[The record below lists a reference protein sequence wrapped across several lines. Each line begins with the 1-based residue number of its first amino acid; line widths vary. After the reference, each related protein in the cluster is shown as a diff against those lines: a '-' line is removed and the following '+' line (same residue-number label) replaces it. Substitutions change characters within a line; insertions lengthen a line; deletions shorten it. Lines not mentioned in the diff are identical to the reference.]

1 MSQADGYVRI
11 VTQNDTTEAERSTEQ
26 LGDTIRESL
35 DTTPA
40 DKMTDAID
48 DVRNGIDATGEAAV
62 NAGDLIKANLV
73 SDIIMNGIQQ
83 LGSALKDAAVHT
95 VEVADGLDNSVNRI
109 AAATNASADEM
120 IRLKSIV
127 EQIYGD
133 NFGDGFD
140 DIAESVSRIK
150 QNIDDLDDADLVTV
164 TESAYA
170 LRDVFGASIEESS
183 RAARAIMQNFKVSAA
198 EAFDYMA
205 RSAQNGLDYSGELLD
220 SISEYSVQ
228 FKKFGFSLDDMFN
241 IMEKGA
247 ESGAWKLDTV
257 GDAIKELSIGA
268 IDGSDSTKQGFDLVG
283 LSVDDMAQKFGKGG
297 EAARAAFTETVSALA
312 SMTDPIKQ
320 DAAGVAL
327 FGTMWEDL
335 GKSVVL
341 SMTDISDSAYDAA
354 GAMEDIKDINYNS
367 LSNSL
372 NNVKRQIDLL
382 IQPIGESLI
391 PVLDEA
397 ADKIAEIAG
406 NEELN
411 KTATA
416 VGNFISGTLSILMK
430 NINAMASA
438 ITGITTA
445 VIAFKTASM
454 LSKVTASWQ
463 TAALQM
469 TLLGNA
475 QGAAGIKAAALR
487 HELTAQEVVYS
498 LLSGKLD
505 IATAKTATLNTVM
518 SMNPAGAIAA
528 VVGVLATALTSYAI
542 TSSSAADSTD
552 ELNDTL
558 NTLKDTTKDSIA
570 DGEAELIMIKKKAD
584 KYSEL
589 RSAVSLTSDEHEELA
604 RLAGD
609 LQNVLGD
616 ETQVVNSLTGEYND
630 LSTAVDKYIEKRHK
644 ELLLSAYEDET
655 KAALAQIQKNKQEAD
670 ALSEELFDLTNWD
683 ETDSPE
689 ADGPA
694 PKDSK
699 RIEEIQN
706 RLKEIKDANLEYQK
720 VVDEYDSLSSSFFS
734 SGSSLSD
741 SASSNKVSSSGSSP
755 ANYLPDYWKKKSE
768 DFKYWKDSYKFDF
781 DMGRIS
787 AEEYY
792 STLAM
797 LRDKYLENDSD
808 GWRSVSVEIKK
819 YYDQLSE
826 DQQKAYDERLAAQ
839 KKADEEAANARKTA
853 YNSEKSQ
860 LEFKLKT
867 NQITEKKYYSEL
879 SKLRDKYLD
888 KNSDEWRA
896 AFLETYEYNQ
906 KIINAN
912 KDSLQQLLNDT
923 SDSTLSA
930 LEKIVSARDSLTAKL
945 TDFNKTFEKVSET
958 IPETVA
964 VKGDFTITTAEHD
977 IETYKMGADSIEDN
991 IKVIEDYGAML
1002 DALKAR
1008 GADESV
1014 LSSILDMD
1022 IEEGMKY
1029 GSELLK
1035 MSENAWDSYFDSLE
1049 RLHKTAADISAKYYQ
1064 SEVDSLKENF
1074 IGKLEKAMSGLGTDM
1089 YKVGADVAA
1098 EFIKGWNESLG
1109 TKDLTL
1115 NDLMRSVSA
1124 GTLSTAPTAA
1134 RNMAASTPSAANE
1147 QAKLM
1152 LKSLKVPVYI
1162 GTSKIEEIVVDCIN
1176 GQIIRTGKNI
1186 LLT

>member
-48 DVRNGIDATGEAAV
+48 GVRSGIDATGEAAV

-140 DIAESVSRIK
+140 DIAESVSKIK

-183 RAARAIMQNFKVSAA
+183 RAARDIMQNFKVSAA

-283 LSVDDMAQKFGKGG
+283 LSVDDMAQEFGKGG
-297 EAARAAFTETVSALA
+297 EAARAAFTEAVSALA
-312 SMTDPIKQ
+312 SMMDPIKQ

-438 ITGITTA
+438 ITGITTD

-454 LSKVTASWQ
+454 LSKITASWQ

-469 TLLGNA
+469 TLLGHA
-475 QGAAGIKAAALR
+475 Q
-487 HELTAQEVVYS
+487 
-498 LLSGKLD
+498 
-505 IATAKTATLNTVM
+505 
-518 SMNPAGAIAA
+518 
-528 VVGVLATALTSYAI
+528 
-542 TSSSAADSTD
+542 
-552 ELNDTL
+552 
-558 NTLKDTTKDSIA
+558 
-570 DGEAELIMIKKKAD
+570 
-584 KYSEL
+584 
-589 RSAVSLTSDEHEELA
+589 
-604 RLAGD
+604 
-609 LQNVLGD
+609 
-616 ETQVVNSLTGEYND
+616 
-630 LSTAVDKYIEKRHK
+630 
-644 ELLLSAYEDET
+644 
-655 KAALAQIQKNKQEAD
+655 
-670 ALSEELFDLTNWD
+670 
-683 ETDSPE
+683 
-689 ADGPA
+689 
-694 PKDSK
+694 
-699 RIEEIQN
+699 
-706 RLKEIKDANLEYQK
+706 
-720 VVDEYDSLSSSFFS
+720 
-734 SGSSLSD
+734 
-741 SASSNKVSSSGSSP
+741 
-755 ANYLPDYWKKKSE
+755 
-768 DFKYWKDSYKFDF
+768 
-781 DMGRIS
+781 
-787 AEEYY
+787 
-792 STLAM
+792 
-797 LRDKYLENDSD
+797 
-808 GWRSVSVEIKK
+808 
-819 YYDQLSE
+819 
-826 DQQKAYDERLAAQ
+826 
-839 KKADEEAANARKTA
+839 
-853 YNSEKSQ
+853 
-860 LEFKLKT
+860 
-867 NQITEKKYYSEL
+867 
-879 SKLRDKYLD
+879 
-888 KNSDEWRA
+888 
-896 AFLETYEYNQ
+896 
-906 KIINAN
+906 
-912 KDSLQQLLNDT
+912 
-923 SDSTLSA
+923 
-930 LEKIVSARDSLTAKL
+930 
-945 TDFNKTFEKVSET
+945 
-958 IPETVA
+958 
-964 VKGDFTITTAEHD
+964 
-977 IETYKMGADSIEDN
+977 
-991 IKVIEDYGAML
+991 
-1002 DALKAR
+1002 
-1008 GADESV
+1008 
-1014 LSSILDMD
+1014 
-1022 IEEGMKY
+1022 
-1029 GSELLK
+1029 
-1035 MSENAWDSYFDSLE
+1035 
-1049 RLHKTAADISAKYYQ
+1049 
-1064 SEVDSLKENF
+1064 
-1074 IGKLEKAMSGLGTDM
+1074 
-1089 YKVGADVAA
+1089 
-1098 EFIKGWNESLG
+1098 
-1109 TKDLTL
+1109 
-1115 NDLMRSVSA
+1115 
-1124 GTLSTAPTAA
+1124 
-1134 RNMAASTPSAANE
+1134 
-1147 QAKLM
+1147 
-1152 LKSLKVPVYI
+1152 
-1162 GTSKIEEIVVDCIN
+1162 
-1176 GQIIRTGKNI
+1176 
-1186 LLT
+1186 